1 MHRLPSEYTLRR
13 FRIASVLVLVM
24 FLMIP
29 TFFGF
34 FLSGII
40 LGGNRWFLYAWVALA
55 VALFC
60 MVTNF
65 LLSGRLRCPL
75 CIVPPLASRRCSKHR
90 SATKLFW
97 SHKLKVAHSII
108 FRNSFRCPYCGEPT
122 VMEARRKRA
131 R

>member
-1 MHRLPSEYTLRR
+1 M
-13 FRIASVLVLVM
+13 LVLVM

-29 TFFGF
+29 PFFGF

-40 LGGNRWFLYAWVALA
+40 LGENRWFLYAWVALA

-75 CIVPPLASRRCSKHR
+75 CMVPPLASRRCSKHR

-97 SHKLKVAHSII
+97 SYKLKVAHSII